1 MSTAAASRIV
11 VGVDGSQQS
20 VEALRYAARL
30 APALDATILAVAAWD
45 YPAEYPG
52 YVPLGTSEFADAAKI
67 HLKNA
72 VSKAYGEKVPRGL
85 ETTVVFAHPGKALVQ
100 ASRDAALLIV
110 GRRGHGSFRGLLLGS
125 VSASC
130 VSHAHCPVLVVHE
143 GAEGTAAEDDAAHGK
158 VAEDKVAED
167 ADA

>member
-1 MSTAAASRIV
+1 MSTAAGPRIV

-20 VEALRYAARL
+20 VEALRYAQRL
-30 APALDATILAVAAWD
+30 APVFDATILAVAAWD

-67 HLKNA
+67 HLEHA
-72 VSKAYGEKVPRGL
+72 ITTAYGEDVPSGL
-85 ETTVVFAHPGKALVQ
+85 ETTVIFAHPGKALVQ

-110 GRRGHGSFRGLLLGS
+110 GRRGHGTFRGLLLGS

-143 GAEGTAAEDDAAHGK
+143 VTESEPREGNAGKGK
-158 VAEDKVAED
+158 VTED

>member
-1 MSTAAASRIV
+1 MSTAAAPRIV

-20 VEALRYAARL
+20 VEALRYAQRL
-30 APALDATILAVAAWD
+30 APAFDATILAVAAWD

-67 HLKNA
+67 HLEHA
-72 VSKAYGEKVPRGL
+72 VTKAYGGNVPSGL

-110 GRRGHGSFRGLLLGS
+110 GRRGHGTFRGLLLGS

-143 GAEGTAAEDDAAHGK
+143 VTENEAPEDEAAGG
-158 VAEDKVAED
+158 KVAED

>member
-1 MSTAAASRIV
+1 MSTTAAPRIV

-20 VEALRYAARL
+20 VEALRYAQRL
-30 APALDATILAVAAWD
+30 APAFDATILAIAAWD

-67 HLKNA
+67 HLEHA
-72 VSKAYGEKVPRGL
+72 VTKAFGGNVPSGL

-130 VSHAHCPVLVVHE
+130 VSHAHCPVLVIHHVP
-143 GAEGTAAEDDAAHGK
+143 EDEAPADAASKGK
-158 VAEDKVAED
+158 VAQD
-167 ADA
+167 AGA

>member
-1 MSTAAASRIV
+1 MSTATASRIV

-20 VEALRYAARL
+20 VEALRYAQRL
-30 APALDATILAVAAWD
+30 APAFDATILAVAAWD

-67 HLKNA
+67 HLEHA
-72 VSKAYGEKVPRGL
+72 VTRAYGGNVPSGL

-110 GRRGHGSFRGLLLGS
+110 GRRGHGTFRGLLLGS
-125 VSASC
+125 VSNSC
-130 VSHAHCPVLVVHE
+130 VSHAHCPVLVVHQAPE
-143 GAEGTAAEDDAAHGK
+143 DATSEDTASTGRAADDA
-158 VAEDKVAED
+158 DS
-167 ADA
+167 

>member
-1 MSTAAASRIV
+1 MSTAAAPRIV

-20 VEALRYAARL
+20 VEALRYAQRL
-30 APALDATILAVAAWD
+30 APAFDATILAVAAWD

-67 HLKNA
+67 HLEHA
-72 VSKAYGEKVPRGL
+72 VTKAYGGNVPNGL

-110 GRRGHGSFRGLLLGS
+110 GRRGHGTFRGLLLGS

-130 VSHAHCPVLVVHE
+130 VSHAHCPVLVIPH
-143 GAEGTAAEDDAAHGK
+143 
-158 VAEDKVAED
+158 VAEEPASENKPAAGKVAED